1 MHPGVGVLPHSAAMK
16 DPIVIDVHGGL
27 EGRYVVEEQRP
38 DGALVI
44 RPEFSVAQVLEKHD
58 ERRVTHEEIPAW
70 LRELPTDG
78 EG

>member
-1 MHPGVGVLPHSAAMK
+1 MN

-27 EGRYVVEEQRP
+27 EG
-38 DGALVI
+38 
-44 RPEFSVAQVLEKHD
+44 
-58 ERRVTHEEIPAW
+58 RVTHEEIPAW